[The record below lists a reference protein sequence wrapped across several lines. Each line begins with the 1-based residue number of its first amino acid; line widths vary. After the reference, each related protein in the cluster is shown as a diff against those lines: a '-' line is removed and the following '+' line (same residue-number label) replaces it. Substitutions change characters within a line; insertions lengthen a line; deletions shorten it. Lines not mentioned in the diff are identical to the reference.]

1 MLSPGRSV
9 LFAACAIGL
18 IAAVSA
24 VQLQGERVSARP
36 VPRAP
41 DPVAPSA
48 KAVDRAVKRGLQWL
62 ASNQSS
68 SGCWTGATGHKRS
81 DGYVVFY
88 DQSWQEKH
96 GRGHPGV
103 TSLAG
108 LAFLASGHLP
118 GRGPYSETL
127 DRTIDYVLDRTG
139 HSAYMT
145 DSGSRMYSHSFAV
158 LFLSQVHG
166 MTRRRS
172 SEVESKLREAC
183 RFVIEAQN
191 EYGAWRYTPGMLQA
205 DLSVTVCQVQALR
218 AARNVGIR
226 VPKACIDRVIDY
238 VKRSRISHGR
248 SAGAFFYKI
257 YGRSARTKTS
267 FTVNAA
273 AATCLHSA
281 GVFDRELNGPA
292 LNYLED
298 HYDEVSAYYPGHY
311 FYWYGNYYAVQAL
324 QMEGGK
330 RWDRYWAKLSRDLV
344 RRQRLDGSWKNSVGP
359 GDHFSTAMACLILR
373 APLGY
378 LPVFRH

>member
-1 MLSPGRSV
+1 MPRPGRLV
-9 LFAACAIGL
+9 LFAALAIGVAT
-18 IAAVSA
+18 AAFALRPWDESA
-24 VQLQGERVSARP
+24 SAS
-36 VPRAP
+36 VFPRAS
-41 DPVAPSA
+41 DPVGPST
-48 KAVDRAVKRGLQWL
+48 KAIDRAVNRGLEWL
-62 ASNQSS
+62 AAQQSAQ
-68 SGCWTGATGHKRS
+68 GCWTGATGHKRMS
-81 DGYVVFY
+81 GYVTFF
-88 DQSWQEKH
+88 DESWQRRQ

-118 GRGPYSETL
+118 GRGKYRKTL
-127 DRTIDYVLDRTG
+127 ERTIDYILDRTG
-139 HSAYMT
+139 HSAYIT
-145 DSGSRMYSHSFAV
+145 DAGSRMYSHSFAV

-166 MTRRRS
+166 MTRRRPD
-172 SEVESKLREAC
+172 EVESKLREAC
-183 RFVIEAQN
+183 RFVVEAQN

-226 VPKACIDRVIDY
+226 VPKTCIDRVIDY
-238 VKRSRISHGR
+238 VKKSRIVDGWEV
-248 SAGAFFYKI
+248 GAFYYKI

-281 GVFDRELNGPA
+281 GVFDKSLNGPA
-292 LNYLED
+292 LSYVED
-298 HYDEVSAYYPGHY
+298 HYDEVSTYYPDHY

-330 RWDRYWAKLSRDLV
+330 RWDRYWAKVSRDLL
-344 RRQRLDGSWKNSVGP
+344 RRQRLNGSWANSVGP

>member
-1 MLSPGRSV
+1 MPVPGRLV
-9 LFAACAIGL
+9 LFAACAIGVAT
-18 IAAVSA
+18 AAFA
-24 VQLQGERVSARP
+24 VHSEDATAASRPATRV
-36 VPRAP
+36 P
-41 DPVAPSA
+41 DPVGPSA
-48 KAVDRAVKRGLQWL
+48 KAVDRAVARGLEWL
-62 ASNQSS
+62 AGRQSS
-68 SGCWTGATGHKRS
+68 RGAWTGATGHKRS
-81 DGYVVFY
+81 SGYVVFY
-88 DQSWQEKH
+88 DESWQGAQ

-118 GRGPYSETL
+118 GRGRYSKILE
-127 DRTIDYVLDRTG
+127 RTIDYVLDRTG
-139 HSAYMT
+139 PSAYIT

-166 MTRRRS
+166 MTSRRPD
-172 SEVESKLREAC
+172 EVESKLREAC

-191 EYGAWRYTPGMLQA
+191 EYGAWRYAPGMLQA

-226 VPKACIDRVIDY
+226 VPKTCIDRVIDY
-238 VKRSRISHGR
+238 VKKSRITYGR
-248 SAGAFFYKI
+248 GAGAFFYKI
-257 YGRSARTKTS
+257 YGRSAKTKTS
-267 FTVNAA
+267 FTINAA

-281 GVFDRELNGPA
+281 GVFDRDLNGPA
-292 LNYLED
+292 LRYVED
-298 HYDEVSAYYPGHY
+298 HYDEVSTYYPNHY

-330 RWDRYWAKLSRDLV
+330 PWDRYWAKLSRDLL
-344 RRQRLDGSWKNSVGP
+344 RRQRLDGSWANSVGP